1 MNNQL
6 LDEIESLQ
14 HQIHD
19 EITEV
24 IRQTNNPK
32 NCSHQDLMNV
42 MLLKE
47 IAKLKIEI
55 ENLKKNKL

>member
-1 MNNQL
+1 
-6 LDEIESLQ
+6 
-14 HQIHD
+14 
-19 EITEV
+19 
-24 IRQTNNPK
+24 
-32 NCSHQDLMNV
+32 LMNV